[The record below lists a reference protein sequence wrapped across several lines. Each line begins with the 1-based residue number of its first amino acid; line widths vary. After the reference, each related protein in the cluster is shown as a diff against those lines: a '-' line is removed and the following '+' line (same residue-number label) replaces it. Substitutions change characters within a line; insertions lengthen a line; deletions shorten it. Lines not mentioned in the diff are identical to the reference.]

1 MVSETAIERSVVL
14 QDFSGGLNNVGDIAS
29 IADNQLSQIVNM
41 EVDSNGAL
49 VARPPITRYANLPNP
64 SQPAEVLGYYN
75 RGDGA
80 KFLVIANAQ
89 TYIFNYEA
97 STWTQIATFAAS
109 ACAQYQN
116 RLYIC
121 CRTAR
126 GGWWGETTPGS
137 GTYTY
142 QSLAGGAKP
151 MPFGDHMVVY
161 KDRLWMSGW
170 GSPDERTKVYISEE
184 TNTVGGDIN
193 NWPPLSFFYVGRGDG
208 QVITRLHA
216 GTNDI
221 TIFRNQS
228 SFYFIYED
236 DPGRGVLSRYEGD
249 IGTENKYTVAFKED
263 YLYTLSGGSVYQ
275 LVGYRFYSR
284 NNTNQLRFRTRGV
297 VGGYEIDAALSSFD
311 DRLIVW
317 HQGETYVMNFNT
329 MVWSQW
335 EGGDSVAVFRSAPRG
350 EGDFSADIAYGLT
363 GLPDSTKR
371 AIYRI
376 SADYTQSDSETMV
389 CWVRTKAY
397 DFSQPNRNKVLFW
410 WGADAYTG
418 GKVTGTAVPVA
429 VNFLT
434 VTEDDM
440 NGISEDILELG
451 TEDYPII
458 RSPNVTTQRAS
469 PLIYPYRLSYK
480 FLKKMRFR
488 RIYFELAFE
497 TDGTLNTGPAQL
509 FSITIHVDMRQK
521 TTRGIN

>member
-1 MVSETAIERSVVL
+1 MVSEAAMERSVVL

-29 IADNQLSQIVNM
+29 LADNQLSQIVNM

-49 VARPPITRYANLPNP
+49 VARPPITRYAELPNP
-64 SQPAEVLGYYN
+64 NSPVEMLGYYS

-80 KFLVIANAQ
+80 KFIVIANVE
-89 TYIFNYEA
+89 TYLFNYEA
-97 STWTQIATFAAS
+97 MAWTQIATFAAS

-142 QSLAGGAKP
+142 QSLAGGEKP

-193 NWPPLSFFYVGRGDG
+193 NWPPLNFFYVGRGDG

-216 GTNDI
+216 GSNDI

-249 IGTENKYTVAFKED
+249 IGTENKYTIALKED
-263 YLYTLSGGSVYQ
+263 YLYTLSGGTIYQ
-275 LVGYRFYSR
+275 LVGYRFYAR
-284 NNTNQLRFRTRGV
+284 NNTNQLKFERRGNSS
-297 VGGYEIDAALSSFD
+297 GYEIDAAISSFD

-335 EGGDSVAVFRSAPRG
+335 ESDTGAAVFRTAPRN
-350 EGDFSADIAYGLT
+350 EGDFSTDVAYGLT
-363 GLPDSTKR
+363 GFNTTGAR
-371 AIYRI
+371 AIFRI
-376 SADYTQSDSETMV
+376 AAEFTLTESEQMA
-389 CWVRTKAY
+389 CRIRTKAY
-397 DFSQPNRNKVLFW
+397 DFGQPDRNKVLFW

-418 GKVTGTAVPVA
+418 GDVSGTAVPVA
-429 VNFLT
+429 VKFLT

-440 NGISEDILELG
+440 DGVSEDVLELG
-451 TEDYPII
+451 TEDYPLV
-458 RSPNVTTQRAS
+458 RSPQVRTDRPA

-488 RIYFELAFE
+488 RIYFEVAFD
-497 TDGTLNTGPAQL
+497 TDGTLNTGPSQL
-509 FSITIHVDMRQK
+509 FSLTMHVDMRQK
-521 TTRGIN
+521 TTKGIN